1 MSDGKSIK
9 GHKNVANGF
18 NDFFIN
24 VGPNLARKIKGH
36 PEKTF
41 AEFMNNRNSS
51 CMFLKPIIESE
62 VTKVLKL

>member
-1 MSDGKSIK
+1 MVPLEFMSDGKSIK

-24 VGPNLARKIKGH
+24 VGPNLARNIKGH

-41 AEFMNNRNSS
+41 AEFTGS
-51 CMFLKPIIESE
+51 IISGSAPGSY
-62 VTKVLKL
+62 